1 MENVHI
7 AMKKYLSTKKRA
19 SPQAFA
25 PTLRFSPTAWAK
37 LIFLRDRG
45 DTEVGGFGISA
56 DDDPLLVIDFQLVEQ
71 ACTDVTVRFDDLAV
85 ADYFD
90 RQVDRGLQPSNF
102 ARLWVHTHPGRSA
115 KPSSVDEQTF
125 DRVFSQ
131 TDWAL
136 MFVLAQGGQT
146 YARLRFN
153 TGPGAALTV
162 PVAVDYGRAFSASDY
177 VAWDVEYQAC
187 VHEEQFP
194 PLTAS
199 GFSPGIQVDAPK
211 PRPEGWPDSWD
222 ERQFDPFDDFY
233 LERLFYG
240 R

>member
-1 MENVHI
+1 
-7 AMKKYLSTKKRA
+7 MKKNHSTKKRA
-19 SPQAFA
+19 SRQAFA
-25 PTLRFSPTAWAK
+25 PTLRFSPSAWAK

-56 DDDPLLVIDFQLVEQ
+56 DDDPLLVVDFQLVEQ
-71 ACTDVTVRFDDLAV
+71 SCTDVTVRFDDLAV

-102 ARLWVHTHPGRSA
+102 ARMWVHTHPGQSA
-115 KPSSVDEQTF
+115 KPSWVDEQTF
-125 DRVFSQ
+125 DRVFAA

-136 MFVLAQGGQT
+136 MFILAQGGQT

-153 TGPGAALTV
+153 NGPGAALTV
-162 PVAVDYGRAFSASDY
+162 PVAVDYGRPFYASDF
-177 VAWDVEYQAC
+177 VAWDEEYQAC
-187 VHEEQFP
+187 VHKEQLP
-194 PLTAS
+194 PLTTS
-199 GFSPGIQVDAPK
+199 GSSPEKHVNTPN
-211 PRPEGWPDSWD
+211 PRPEAWPDSRD
-222 ERQFDPFDDFY
+222 ERLFDPFDDFY